1 MCLIAGL
8 HPCIF
13 KSATVCLI
21 YFFLLVDMEI
31 IVSQTESTGSD
42 GRRRAPGLLPGL
54 TLRPPHHFII
64 IFFSPLAS
72 SSPPPPSNCPEECL
86 FSGIRAQARQCV
98 SFSKGMGDWQGH
110 DLLYFLGPFVIPRR
124 GRGHGELPWRRSALS
139 SSQPSLASTE
149 TFLLFFFFFLPRPP
163 SALRSRIPDGV
174 THSLQLC

>member
-1 MCLIAGL
+1 
-8 HPCIF
+8 
-13 KSATVCLI
+13 
-21 YFFLLVDMEI
+21 MEI

-42 GRRRAPGLLPGL
+42 GRRRAPGFLPGL
-54 TLRPPHHFII
+54 TLRPHII
-64 IFFSPLAS
+64 LLLFFFFPFAS
-72 SSPPPPSNCPEECL
+72 SSPPPLSNCPEECL

-149 TFLLFFFFFLPRPP
+149 TFLPFFFFFLPRPP
-163 SALRSRIPDGV
+163 SAGDPEFLMG
-174 THSLQLC
+174 SLTRCSYAKISSAIKT

>member
-1 MCLIAGL
+1 
-8 HPCIF
+8 
-13 KSATVCLI
+13 
-21 YFFLLVDMEI
+21 MEI

-42 GRRRAPGLLPGL
+42 RRRRAPGFLPGL
-54 TLRPPHHFII
+54 TLRLHII
-64 IFFSPLAS
+64 LLLFFFPLAS
-72 SSPPPPSNCPEECL
+72 SSPPPPSNCPKECL

-149 TFLLFFFFFLPRPP
+149 TFLLFFFLFP
-163 SALRSRIPDGV
+163 SPSPFCWRSRIPDGV
-174 THSLQLC
+174 TLAAVMLK

>member
-1 MCLIAGL
+1 
-8 HPCIF
+8 
-13 KSATVCLI
+13 
-21 YFFLLVDMEI
+21 MEI
-31 IVSQTESTGSD
+31 IVSQTGRD
-42 GRRRAPGLLPGL
+42 GRRRAPGFLPGL
-54 TLRPPHHFII
+54 TLRPHIVLFFF
-64 IFFSPLAS
+64 FFSALAPS
-72 SSPPPPSNCPEECL
+72 PPPPPSNCPEECL

-163 SALRSRIPDGV
+163 SAGDPEFLMG
-174 THSLQLC
+174 SLTRCSYAKIKQCHKNLTFFKYDSGGFKR